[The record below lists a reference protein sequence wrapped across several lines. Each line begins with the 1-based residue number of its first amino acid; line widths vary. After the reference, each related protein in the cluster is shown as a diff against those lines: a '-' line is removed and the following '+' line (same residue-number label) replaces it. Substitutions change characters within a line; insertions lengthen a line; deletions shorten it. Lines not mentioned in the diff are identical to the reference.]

1 MSSALLAELKNQS
14 RARYKKMIVKVHKR
28 ADKTIVAVCD
38 DDLLGKKFEQ
48 GELQLDLTSDFY
60 KGDKIDEKETGDL
73 IRNAD
78 IVNLVG
84 EKAVKL
90 GIQEGIIEED
100 HIIKIDNI
108 PHAQAVIVHEG

>member
-1 MSSALLAELKNQS
+1 
-14 RARYKKMIVKVHKR
+14 MIVKVHKR
-28 ADKTIVAVCD
+28 NERTIVAVCD
-38 DDLLGKKFEQ
+38 DDLLDKKFEE

-60 KGDKIDEKETGDL
+60 KGDKMDEKKACDL

-90 GIQEGIIEED
+90 GIKEGIIEED
-100 HIIKIDNI
+100 HTLKIDNI
-108 PHAQAVIVHEG
+108 PHAQAVIVQEE